1 MTVAVLLVA
10 HGTVES
16 TDDLPAFLKNVRR
29 GNDAP
34 DDLVQQMRYRYE
46 KIGGKS
52 PLLEI
57 TRSVAAKL
65 EARLGL
71 PVRAAMRLWKPY
83 PRDVLAQMSNAGIE
97 RVIVLPLAQFS
108 THVYVEAVR
117 HDLAELV
124 SEGARNMELVPI
136 GPWGQTP
143 ALLDAQAAR
152 IRAVLQPLPAASRE
166 KTGLVLSAHSLPSSV
181 IAAGDP
187 YEKEFLA
194 SALGI
199 KQRIS
204 MVAWHVRHAY
214 QSQGVGGGEWLG
226 PDLRSVMEAARGAAF
241 VRVVVAPIGFL
252 ADHLEILY
260 DIDIEAKER
269 ATGLGLE
276 LSRTESLNDADDF
289 IQVLEGLVRPHVS

>member
-1 MTVAVLLVA
+1 MTLAVLLVA

-16 TDDLPAFLKNVRR
+16 LDDLPAFLKNVRR
-29 GNDAP
+29 GKDAP
-34 DDLVQQMRYRYE
+34 DDLLKEMRFRYE
-46 KIGGKS
+46 AIGGKS
-52 PLLEI
+52 PLLAI
-57 TRSVAAKL
+57 TRSLASKL
-65 EARLGL
+65 EARLGV

-97 RVIVLPLAQFS
+97 RVVVLPLAQFS
-108 THVYVEAVR
+108 THVYIEAVER
-117 HDLAELV
+117 DLAELV
-124 SEGARNMELVPI
+124 REGARNMELLPI

-152 IRAVLQPLPAASRE
+152 IRAVLQPLPPASRE
-166 KTGLVLSAHSLPSSV
+166 KTGLVLTAHSLPTSV

-194 SALGI
+194 SVEGI
-199 KQRIS
+199 KQRVA

-214 QSQGVGGGEWLG
+214 QSQGAGGGEWLG
-226 PDLRSVMEAARGAAF
+226 PDVRTVMEAARGAAF

-260 DIDIEAKER
+260 DLDIEAKDR
-269 ATGLGLE
+269 ATGLGLQ

-289 IQVLEGLVRPHVS
+289 LDVLEGLVRPHVS